1 MNVSIKNLQFL
12 TMAPPIW
19 NFLLLA
25 SFLAGRNLASPQ
37 FEKIG
42 SIYGMSSLAHLHVE
56 VNISQIY
63 ETAAKLTKA
72 VDRVETQLEN
82 VRPDGRCGP
91 KFPQNGRTSHCRLNS
106 MYPCCSTEGL
116 CIGDVNHH
124 TCLHHGT
131 LVNNR
136 KLLLKE
142 VNELKLS
149 MNDLADILQ
158 PNDSRHK
165 RSVVNVNLDLG
176 NVFMHVMNGIA
187 SIFNYNQ
194 MNHLKTAQKNMIK
207 NIKILE
213 DRMNKVY
220 KAFLNLE
227 FNVHDLTE
235 SVYDNSRTLA
245 ISAVIT
251 ETTDVVR
258 RISKAVIHLNS
269 GIISPE
275 ILPVEDVD
283 VLLPALKN
291 QIHNEGYSLEPTETI
306 QVYSQPFSFMIENG
320 ILDLFIHF
328 KAFNPFQLF
337 SLWQYIDLPF
347 FVDEEPV
354 RITDPHRFLAVNE
367 ETEMVMVLQNLDDC
381 DELRSAQRELL
392 CPKTPILKNYEDLC
406 LPSLF
411 TSGNLKN
418 CAFEKTQRLASWFV
432 SLIGSIAVFL
442 PETTTLIKTCRG
454 GPTTTENVSAGVH
467 FLNHSASCA
476 VHSDHFW
483 LPSQPQLVN
492 HSIALHSVRLKFESL
507 PEIVSEKQPLQN
519 STEFPALEMTPEN
532 SSIHEVSQTIFITIT
547 FMLVVSIIG
556 FILFLTFS
564 KPTNTVPC

>member
-1 MNVSIKNLQFL
+1 
-12 TMAPPIW
+12 MAPPIW
-19 NFLLLA
+19 NLLLLA
-25 SFLAGRNLASPQ
+25 FFLAGRNLASPQ
-37 FEKIG
+37 FEKVG

-63 ETAAKLTKA
+63 ETAANLTKA

-82 VRPDGRCGP
+82 VRHDGRCGP
-91 KFPQNGRTSHCRLNS
+91 KFPHNGRTSHCRLNS
-106 MYPCCSTEGL
+106 MYPCCSTEGF
-116 CIGDVNHH
+116 CIADTKHH
-124 TCLHHGT
+124 TCVNHGT

-136 KLLLKE
+136 KILLKG
-142 VNELKLS
+142 VNELKRS

-158 PNDSRHK
+158 PHQTRHK

-194 MNHLKTAQKNMIK
+194 MNHLKTRQQHMIK

-227 FNVHDLTE
+227 FNVHDMTE

-269 GIISPE
+269 GILSPE

-283 VLLPALKN
+283 ELLPALKN
-291 QIHNEGYSLEPTETI
+291 QIHNEGYSLETTETI

-328 KAFNPFQLF
+328 KAFNPLRLF

-354 RITDPHRFLAVNE
+354 RITDSHRFLAFNE
-367 ETEMVMVLQNLDDC
+367 ETENVMVLENLNDC
-381 DELRSAQRELL
+381 YELRSDQRHFI
-392 CPKTPILKNYEDLC
+392 CPKTPIMKKYEDLC

-411 TSGNLKN
+411 TSGNLQN
-418 CAFEKTQRLASWFV
+418 CAVEKTQNLASWFV

-442 PETTTLIKTCRG
+442 PEPTTLIKTCRD
-454 GPTTTENVSAGVH
+454 GPTTTETVSAGVQ

-492 HSIALHSVRLKFESL
+492 HSIALHSVSLNIDSL
-507 PEIVSEKQPLQN
+507 PEIFSENKPLQN
-519 STEFPALEMTPEN
+519 STEFPALEIPPES
-532 SSIHEVSQTIFITIT
+532 SSIHEVSQTIFITVT

-556 FILFLTFS
+556 FILYLTFS